1 METIKNNLFAC
12 FGLNNKIS
20 KIEIDGIE
28 TFTRIDDEVWSN
40 SEGNI
45 LLNQINDI
53 RYIEENGEEISKL
66 LEGEGILVIEALKDK
81 LLKVIIGKFECF
93 YYYNEEDPDALIK
106 LDWAI
111 EYDILNDKVGR
122 EYSRICHWITN
133 DTLAIIEL
141 DGWHEINH
149 LREIIKSQ
157 GMREVIRLIPK

>member
-1 METIKNNLFAC
+1 METIKNNLFTC

-28 TFTRIDDEVWSN
+28 TFTKIEDEIWSD

-45 LLNQINDI
+45 LLDQINDI
-53 RYIEENGEEISKL
+53 RYIKENGEEISKL
-66 LEGEGILVIEALKDK
+66 LEGKGILVIEALKDK

-93 YYYNEEDPDALIK
+93 YYNEEVPDALIK
-106 LDWAI
+106 FDWAI

-122 EYSRICHWITN
+122 EYSRICQWIKN

-141 DGWHEINH
+141 AGWHETNH
-149 LREIIKSQ
+149 LRERIKSQ
-157 GMREVIRLIPK
+157 GMREVIRLIPE

>member
-45 LLNQINDI
+45 LLDQINDI

-66 LEGEGILVIEALKDK
+66 LEGKGILVIEALKDK

-93 YYYNEEDPDALIK
+93 YYNEEDPEPDALIK
-106 LDWAI
+106 FDWAI
-111 EYDILNDKVGR
+111 EYGGAWLPG
-122 EYSRICHWITN
+122 
-133 DTLAIIEL
+133 
-141 DGWHEINH
+141 
-149 LREIIKSQ
+149 
-157 GMREVIRLIPK
+157 